1 MVIFDFSKTTRMDDS
16 AALVMEQLIDT
27 ANDDDTECIVM
38 SLSDSVGR
46 NLNALNVFRKVPKER
61 FVENL
66 DEARDLAR
74 TLLTNQPPSQGSYG
88 IFDDGSGFLVVRSRR
103 ETDGSAEAYLDTA
116 AFEQREPWLAYPS
129 CGRADEEAPL
139 ECSLLRRRDRCR
151 A

>member
-1 MVIFDFSKTTRMDDS
+1 MDDS

-74 TLLTNQPPSQGSYG
+74 TLL
-88 IFDDGSGFLVVRSRR
+88 D
-103 ETDGSAEAYLDTA
+103 
-116 AFEQREPWLAYPS
+116 
-129 CGRADEEAPL
+129 
-139 ECSLLRRRDRCR
+139 
-151 A
+151 